1 MKQDDFMES
10 IFGCMERIED
20 MIKGLSN
27 TQTVNNNTEVDN
39 SINIALLQEI
49 KVLVENATGA
59 NCKYTERK
67 IQELSKT
74 LGENLRVI
82 NDNVK
87 RVSCDNK
94 PEFESIQSEFES
106 LKLLLASLTV
116 KIAEAKVTHRKNDYN
131 INLNF
136 TSRLDWIVL
145 IFVVIT
151 IAGLASAYYFESRQ
165 NKVEADNSLKY
176 RYIKMKG
183 EATPK
188 QISELEDIFE
198 LNRDNAKI
206 KQMRE
211 DVEAYEDAVRK
222 QAALAEQVRLKEQ
235 EATELDNKAKSI
247 KGKLIETDKTNK

>member
-1 MKQDDFMES
+1 MKNDDFMES

-27 TQTVNNNTEVDN
+27 AQPCVGNTTVDTNA
-39 SINIALLQEI
+39 NIALVQEI
-49 KVLVENATGA
+49 KVLIENATGT
-59 NCKYTERK
+59 NCKHTERK
-67 IQELSKT
+67 IQELTKT
-74 LGENLRVI
+74 LVENLRVI

-87 RVSCDNK
+87 RFSCDNK

-106 LKLLLASLTV
+106 LKQLLASLTV
-116 KIAEAKVTHRKNDYN
+116 KIAEAKVSHRKNDYN
-131 INLNF
+131 FNLNF

-165 NKVEADNSLKY
+165 NKEEADNSLKY

-188 QISELEDIFE
+188 QISEFEDIFE

-211 DVEAYEDAVRK
+211 DVEAYEDAVQK
-222 QAALAEQVRLKEQ
+222 QAALAEQARLKEQ
-235 EATELDNKAKSI
+235 AAKELDNKAKSI
-247 KGKLIETDKTNK
+247 KCKPIQTDKQKK